1 MNSPDDFPLD
11 SFGIEQTPP
20 RVDSFFRQSRQVTDL
35 ASAVMALDHSDPMKP
50 QPESWNKI
58 VSKISSRTPIVRSQ
72 RAFAWS
78 GWAAAAV
85 AMVLLIQKTT
95 THPHYEST
103 ASKSVGIPQAS
114 PPREKTLNHENIDVN
129 RPQPAAISDDDQRT
143 SHHITKETAQTH
155 EQQRSL
161 IQEIETLRKQIA
173 VLASRDMERLVPQH
187 GISWPIIMKLTAP
200 GTDPS
205 DAIVDY
211 PLLHSIL
218 QFDMKDARGVVA
230 QTPLHA
236 DATLSQPPLNPPL
249 PSAVPIYDPARDA
262 GLLVISNLDKPKNDQ
277 AYHLWVQSDESPQ
290 PVLVGTLPDHIAT
303 TESFDFKLGSVGI
316 MPDQFLV
323 TQDSREAPKSPDS
336 TNTILLGPTKKP

>member
-20 RVDSFFRQSRQVTDL
+20 RVDSFFRQSRQVADL
-35 ASAVMALDHSDPMKP
+35 ASAVMALDHSDPIKP
-50 QPESWNKI
+50 QPDSWNKI
-58 VSKISSRTPIVRSQ
+58 VGKISSRTPIARSQ

-78 GWAAAAV
+78 GWAAATV

-95 THPHYEST
+95 NHPHYEST
-103 ASKSVGIPQAS
+103 ASKSVGIPLAS
-114 PPREKTLNHENIDVN
+114 SPSEKALSHENIDVS
-129 RPQPAAISDDDQRT
+129 RPPPDAISDHDRQT
-143 SHHITKETAQTH
+143 SHHVAKETAQIH

-173 VLASRDMERLVPQH
+173 VLASRDVERLVPQH
-187 GISWPIIMKLTAP
+187 GISWPIIMKLTVP
-200 GTDPS
+200 GTNPS
-205 DAIVDY
+205 DAVVDDS
-211 PLLHSIL
+211 LLHSIL

-230 QTPLHA
+230 QTPLRA
-236 DATLSQPPLNPPL
+236 DATLSQPPLNPTL

-262 GLLVISNLDKPKNDQ
+262 GLLVISNLNKPKNDQ

-290 PVLVGTLPDHIAT
+290 PVLVGTLPDHIAAS
-303 TESFDFKLGSVGI
+303 ESFDFKLGSVGI

-323 TQDSREAPKSPDS
+323 TQDSRELPKSPNS
-336 TNTILLGPTKKP
+336 ENTILLGPTKKP